1 MELVL
6 KTSGQQCLVGSN
18 PTASAI
24 VSSLSSQFGASND
37 NHGRLQ
43 QRPSNEL
50 QSWALT
56 RHGRLVAGER
66 GGIGKIV
73 NVFIN

>member
-24 VSSLSSQFGASND
+24 VFSLFSQFDASKD
-37 NHGRLQ
+37 NHALLK

-56 RHGRLVAGER
+56 RHGRFVAGER

-73 NVFIN
+73 NVFIA